1 MAGINLTLGLEFRAL
16 SSVRVGC
23 GWVIGLFVH
32 LCVCARARGVCVC
45 VGWGGVGEDAI
56 G

>member
-23 GWVIGLFVH
+23 GWVNGLFVH
-32 LCVCARARGVCVC
+32 LCVCARARGVCV
-45 VGWGGVGEDAI
+45 WGGVGEDAI

>member
-23 GWVIGLFVH
+23 GWVISLFVR
-32 LCVCARARGVCVC
+32 LCVC
-45 VGWGGVGEDAI
+45 VGGGVGW
-56 G
+56 GG